1 VFHLRVFGSVCYA
14 HVPNARRRKLK
25 DKSKLMVLVGYHPTG
40 AYRLCNPVTKEICI
54 SRDVVVNEEESWDWT
69 TQNNS
74 RNQGVSVVIG

>member
-1 VFHLRVFGSVCYA
+1 
-14 HVPNARRRKLK
+14 
-25 DKSKLMVLVGYHPTG
+25 MVLVGYHPTG